1 MDQGYQLKLVVRDSE
16 GERTVLDRAMKAGES
31 LVMTVQVHGG
41 SPLLQ
46 TYIDGV
52 FFQAWRP

>member
-1 MDQGYQLKLVVRDSE
+1 
-16 GERTVLDRAMKAGES
+16 LDRAMKAGES
-31 LVMTVQVHGG
+31 FVMTVQVHG
-41 SPLLQ
+41 SDALLQ